1 MGGEDLDLPGDCGVL
16 RTSIQE
22 LFFVQKVLIIKK
34 MENEMCDGC
43 DTLGAKAWSWSS
55 QKPEVCCDFNLPE
68 LSRVS
73 TIPSRLS
80 QSLANLSA

>member
-1 MGGEDLDLPGDCGVL
+1 MGGEDLDLPGDCGVF

-22 LFFVQKVLIIKK
+22 LFFVQKVLIIET

-43 DTLGAKAWSWSS
+43 DPLGAQGWSWNS
-55 QKPEVCCDFNLPE
+55 QKQEVCCDFNLPE
-68 LSRVS
+68 LPRVS
-73 TIPSRLS
+73 AIPSGLS